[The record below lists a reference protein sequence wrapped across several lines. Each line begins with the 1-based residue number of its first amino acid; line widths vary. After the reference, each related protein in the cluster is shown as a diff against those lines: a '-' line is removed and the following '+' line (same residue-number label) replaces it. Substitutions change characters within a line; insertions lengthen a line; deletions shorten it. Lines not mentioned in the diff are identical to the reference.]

1 LSQKAQQQNVKAVT
15 SKDMVK
21 DMTSSQ
27 ARLVLK
33 ESKTYSEIQI
43 QNLVIEAANKVADEG
58 YSDITVLIENFS
70 ASENFFIISY
80 WK

>member
-1 LSQKAQQQNVKAVT
+1 MSQKAQQQNVKAVT